1 MAHSTRLAD
10 WLLGHAERLNLRVT
24 EYSWPR
30 EWNLDDLFDIQVT
43 VDLAGKTFLGRGTA
57 HDETLAFTKAGA
69 EALER
74 AYCAYYG
81 IHSTGVA
88 AHDTESL
95 AAANAQSELFERE
108 AFFCHFH
115 SKTPFIPMTENNLA
129 ARYPGAFEQLK
140 KIGISLQFLTALV
153 KDREVVVCVAS
164 GLNAKPAWGGTVGL
178 ASSARLENATERA
191 FFECLRN
198 IAAVIHLGVKPTLS
212 LDQFLSIKAPS
223 TLDRQ
228 ALALNVDFWR
238 GVQHLFPP
246 QTSSAYQKI
255 VGIGWKDFAI
265 ETLANPFKEI
275 NNVPLI
281 ICRALAVRDSEFVKK
296 SDKSPVTTNRLQ
308 EFAGN
313 QEFELETNPSFLG

>member
-10 WLLGHAERLNLRVT
+10 WLLSHAERLNLRVT

-30 EWNLDDLFDIQVT
+30 EWNLNGLFDVQVT
-43 VDLAGKTFLGRGTA
+43 VNLAGNIYLGRGTA

-74 AYCAYYG
+74 AYCAHYG

-95 AAANAQSELFERE
+95 AAANARSELFERE

-115 SKTPFIPMTENNLA
+115 SRTPFIPMTENNLA
-129 ARYPGAFEQLK
+129 ARYPGAFEQIK
-140 KIGISLQFLTALV
+140 KFGISLQFLTALV
-153 KDREVVVCVAS
+153 KDRKVVVCVAS

-178 ASSARLENATERA
+178 ASSTQLENATERA

-198 IAAVIHLGVKPTLS
+198 IAAVIHLGIKLTLS
-212 LDQFLSIKAPS
+212 LDLFRSIKAPS

-238 GVQHLFPP
+238 GVQHLFPH
-246 QTSSAYQKI
+246 QTSSVYQKI
-255 VGIGWKDFAI
+255 VGIGWKNFAT
-265 ETLANPFKEI
+265 ETLANPYKDI
-275 NNVPLI
+275 DNGPLI
-281 ICRALAVRDSEFVKK
+281 VCRALAVRDSEFVNE
-296 SDKSPVTTNRLQ
+296 SDKSPVTRKRLQ
-308 EFAGN
+308 EFVGS
-313 QEFELETNPSFLG
+313 QEFELETKPSFLG